1 MELFLTLLS
10 GIGWT
15 LVYIDSIRKGF
26 KDKTYAIPLY
36 ALGLNFAWEVIYTF
50 RDFGSA
56 GVQGVVNLIWMLCDA
71 VIVFTYFK
79 FGKREF
85 PENAKT
91 YFIPF
96 SLLSFAACIVFQLAF
111 LLEFP
116 EGIEAATYSAFA
128 QNAAMSI
135 MFVIMLYR
143 RNSSRGQSMLI
154 AVAKWIGTLAPT
166 LLLGVV
172 SQFNIYVILTGVICS
187 VFDILYIVL
196 LQKKLKE
203 EKKPVSRKV

>member
-36 ALGLNFAWEVIYTF
+36 ALGLNFAWEVIYSF
-50 RDFGSA
+50 RDIRTA
-56 GVQGVVNLIWMLCDA
+56 GVQGIVNIIWMLCDA

-79 FGKREF
+79 YGSREF
-85 PENAKT
+85 PDNAKRA
-91 YFIPF
+91 FIPF
-96 SLLSFAACIVFQLAF
+96 SLLSFAACAVFQLAF

-135 MFVIMLYR
+135 MFVVMLYR
-143 RNSSRGQSMLI
+143 RGSARGQSMLI

-172 SQFNIYVILTGVICS
+172 KQFNIYVILTGSICS

-196 LQKKLKE
+196 LRRMIAGE
-203 EKKPVSRKV
+203 TKPDRA

>member
-36 ALGLNFAWEVIYTF
+36 ALGLNFAWEVIYTV
-50 RDFGSA
+50 RDISTA
-56 GVQGVVNLIWMLCDA
+56 GVQGVVNLVWMLCDA
-71 VIVFTYFK
+71 VIVYTYFK
-79 FGKREF
+79 YGKREF
-85 PENAKT
+85 PENAKKE
-91 YFIPF
+91 FIPF
-96 SLLSFAACIVFQLAF
+96 SVLSFAACIVFQVAF
-111 LLEFP
+111 LLQFP

-135 MFVIMLYR
+135 LFVVMLYR
-143 RNSSRGQSMLI
+143 RDSSRGQSMLI

-172 SQFNIYVILTGVICS
+172 TQFNIYVILTGIICS

-196 LQKKLKE
+196 LGKKIKA
-203 EKKPVSRKV
+203 EKQIA

>member
-1 MELFLTLLS
+1 MFLTLLS

-15 LVYIDSIRKGF
+15 LVYIDSIRRGF

-36 ALGLNFAWEVIYTF
+36 ALGLNFAWEVIYSI
-50 RDFGSA
+50 RDFQTA
-56 GVQGVVNLIWMLCDA
+56 GVQAVVNIAWMLCDA

-79 FGKREF
+79 YGKREF
-85 PENAKT
+85 PDNASR

-96 SLLSFAACIVFQLAF
+96 SLLSFATCAVFQLAF

-116 EGIEAATYSAFA
+116 EGIDAATYSAFA

-135 MFVIMLYR
+135 MFVVMLYR
-143 RNSSRGQSMLI
+143 RGSSRGQSMLI

-172 SQFNIYVILTGVICS
+172 RQFNIYVILTGAICS
-187 VFDILYIVL
+187 VFDILYIVML
-196 LQKKLKE
+196 
-203 EKKPVSRKV
+203 RKTLANEQRPRGV

>member
-1 MELFLTLLS
+1 MEIFLTLLS

-50 RDFGSA
+50 RDISTA
-56 GVQGVVNLIWMLCDA
+56 GIQGVVNLVWMLCDA
-71 VIVFTYFK
+71 VIVYTYFR

-85 PENAKT
+85 PENAKKQ
-91 YFIPF
+91 FLPF
-96 SLLSFAACIVFQLAF
+96 SLLSFAVCIVFQLAF
-111 LLEFP
+111 LFEFP
-116 EGIEAATYSAFA
+116 DGIEAATYSAFA

-135 MFVIMLYR
+135 LFVVMLYR
-143 RNSSRGQSMLI
+143 RNSTRGQSMLI

-166 LLLGVV
+166 LLLGIV
-172 SQFNIYVILTGVICS
+172 SQFNIYVILTGAICS
-187 VFDILYIVL
+187 VFDILYIIL
-196 LQKKLKE
+196 LRTKLNE
-203 EKKPVSRKV
+203 EKKSV

>member
-15 LVYIDSIRKGF
+15 LVYIDSIRLGF

-36 ALGLNFAWEVIYTF
+36 ALGLNFAWELIYTIK
-50 RDFGSA
+50 DFGSS
-56 GVQGVVNLIWMLCDA
+56 GIQGIVNLVWMLCDSI
-71 VIVFTYFK
+71 IVYTYFR
-79 FGKREF
+79 FGKKEF
-85 PENAKT
+85 PDNAKDC
-91 YFIPF
+91 FVPF
-96 SLLSFAACIVFQLAF
+96 SILSFVTCFVFQFAF
-111 LLEFP
+111 LLQFP

-143 RNSSRGQSMLI
+143 RNDTRGQSMLI
-154 AVAKWIGTLAPT
+154 AIAKWIGTLAPT

-172 SQFNIYVILTGVICS
+172 TQFNIYVILTGIICS
-187 VFDILYIVL
+187 VFDIIYIIEL
-196 LQKKLKE
+196 HKKYNINN
-203 EKKPVSRKV
+203 